1 MEIIDKHLKLVTE
14 VRFGNVSSL
23 EGRSCVVIFP
33 LAAAFLRQEAGGET
47 RHDTW

>member
-23 EGRSCVVIFP
+23 VGRSHTVMLP
-33 LAAAFLRQEAGGET
+33 LAASFLRQDADGET